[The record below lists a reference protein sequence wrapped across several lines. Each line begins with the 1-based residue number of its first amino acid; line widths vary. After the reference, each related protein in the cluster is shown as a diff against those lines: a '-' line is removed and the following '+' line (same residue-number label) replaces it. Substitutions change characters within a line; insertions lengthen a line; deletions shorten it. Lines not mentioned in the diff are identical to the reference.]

1 MFDPQPEETPPDPV
15 AERAAAL
22 RQMLGF
28 VDRLVREPERQHITC
43 VSRAHWARLEAAG
56 KTPRRVLVG
65 PRRVAW
71 RLSDLMAWV
80 DSRAAVADTP
90 EARAMRAP
98 PVLSRVARGERR
110 TPSAAE

>member
-1 MFDPQPEETPPDPV
+1 MNPLNLQAEPTPSDPV

-22 RQMLGF
+22 RQTPGF
-28 VDRLVREPERQHITC
+28 VDRLVRERERQHITC
-43 VSRAHWARLEAAG
+43 VSRAHWARLEAVG

-65 PRRVAW
+65 ARRVAW

-80 DSRAAVADTP
+80 DSRAAVADSP

-98 PVLSRVARGERR
+98 PVLSRIARGEHR
-110 TPSAAE
+110 T